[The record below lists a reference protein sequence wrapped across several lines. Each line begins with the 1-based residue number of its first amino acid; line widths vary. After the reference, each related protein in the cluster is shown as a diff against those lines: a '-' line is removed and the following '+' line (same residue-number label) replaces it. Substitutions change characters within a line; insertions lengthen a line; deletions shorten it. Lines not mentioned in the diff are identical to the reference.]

1 MHRSLPTFV
10 DAPERVA
17 ERHSAPPPFFI
28 FLHKSLCPPR
38 SQCARWH
45 ASLQY
50 LVLHLEHCFARRSS
64 GAAQAAQF
72 VRIILRFA

>member
-1 MHRSLPTFV
+1 MHNSVTFV
-10 DAPERVA
+10 DAAERVA
-17 ERHSAPPPFFI
+17 ERQ
-28 FLHKSLCPPR
+28 HKPGLAVDV
-38 SQCARWH
+38 ARGGVATTY